1 MPRNKDFP
9 FSGSLMTQ
17 SPGEEK
23 GARHRCHCVAD
34 DNLQRLSSPKRLRA
48 FIALKN
54 SHHRGEMG
62 WGSRSA
68 AVQSHLQQAGQ
79 PRGQPRP
86 RGPRLSGAA
95 PAAIP
100 GGCRAGGRTATL
112 RRTGCSGPS
121 LGTTGN
127 STAKASRGL
136 VLLAVAGEQLCKN
149 KTSFEV
155 LVPTC
160 VFSLARETARLFCL

>member
-9 FSGSLMTQ
+9 FSRSLRTQ

-23 GARHRCHCVAD
+23 GVRHRCRCVAD
-34 DNLQRLSSPKRLRA
+34 DNLRTLSTPKTLRA
-48 FIALKN
+48 FIALKPPRP
-54 SHHRGEMG
+54 RGEMG

-86 RGPRLSGAA
+86 PALRGCPCCHPRGLPGSRAA
-95 PAAIP
+95 GDPPAD
-100 GGCRAGGRTATL
+100 GML
-112 RRTGCSGPS
+112 RPF
-121 LGTTGN
+121 LGN
-127 STAKASRGL
+127 DWEFDRQSKPGL

-155 LVPTC
+155 LVLTC